1 MHQSWMFLASAIL
14 CELIATLC
22 LKKTNGFVNSKY
34 LLGSVI
40 GYPAAFI
47 CFGFSLKGIE
57 VSIAYAVW
65 SAIGIIGTTVLGAT
79 LFGES
84 LSHFKIA
91 CMLLIICG
99 IIGLNVARS

>member
-1 MHQSWMFLASAIL
+1 MHQSWVFLASAIL

-57 VSIAYAVW
+57 VSVAYAIW
-65 SAIGIIGTTVLGAT
+65 SAIGIVGTTILGAA

-84 LSHFKIA
+84 LSNFKMA
-91 CMLLIICG
+91 CILLILFG
-99 IIGLNVARS
+99 IIGLNVAKR